1 MPTRLSLVFAAL
13 ILAAVVAPGL
23 ARGQSAV
30 APVAPTGIPNP
41 GTELSATQRR
51 QLQLLIESDETLRTQ
66 VREGITA
73 ELIGQRRREMEQEQ
87 SKFFADQ
94 KQFVLIA
101 YGIMWALVV
110 GFVVFMFLRQRKLE
124 GEIAS
129 LEARVKAA
137 SKT

>member
-13 ILAAVVAPGL
+13 ILTAIIAPRL
-23 ARGQSAV
+23 ARGQDA
-30 APVAPTGIPNP
+30 VAPTGIPSP

-51 QLQLLIESDETLRTQ
+51 QLQLLIESDEALRTQ

-129 LEARVKAA
+129 LEARIKAA
-137 SKT
+137 TKT